1 MNHPTRPSLTIK
13 PKRLMDRKRRL
24 RLLMS
29 YAPDWIITIVVTGLF
44 YIVGNVHGFRRNFSL
59 NDEGIQYPY
68 AVKERVPTYALV
80 LISLVSPLVIMPVI
94 NVITVR
100 SLWDWHNSWLGLIL
114 SWGLTGTLT
123 NIVKVT
129 AGRPRPDLI
138 DRCQPMDG
146 SQNAAMYGLVTSA
159 ICTQTDAVIMKDGWR
174 SFFSGHSS
182 LSFAGLGFLFFY
194 TSGKLHLYDNRGRA
208 GKAWIAFLPL
218 AGATLVAI
226 SRTMDYRH
234 HFGDVVAGALV
245 GLITAWFCYKQYY
258 PPLHSALSHHPYSP
272 RVRPDDETPNDNG
285 TGFVNRIDQSNDPMG
300 GETVNADGTAQRNHV
315 DSSEHPLIPQ
325 GQSHAGQPGGE
336 EVYAMA

>member
-1 MNHPTRPSLTIK
+1 MDHNAKPTTRRK
-13 PKRLMDRKRRL
+13 PPMDRKRRM

-44 YIVGNVHGFRRNFSL
+44 FILGNIRGFRRNFSL

-68 AVKERVPTYALV
+68 AVHERVPNYLLV
-80 LISLVSPLVIMPVI
+80 VISLIAPLAIMPII

-138 DRCQPMDG
+138 DRCQPMAG
-146 SQNAAMYGLVTSA
+146 SQNAAVYGLVTSA
-159 ICTQTDAVIMKDGWR
+159 ICTQTDEAIMKDGFK

-194 TSGKLHLYDNRGRA
+194 ISGKVHLYDNRGRA

-218 AGATLVAI
+218 VGAILVAI

-245 GLITAWFCYKQYY
+245 GMLTAWFCYRQYY
-258 PPLHSALSHHPYSP
+258 PPLDSALSHHPYSP
-272 RVRPDDETPNDNG
+272 RIRPDEEPTNG
-285 TGFVNRIDQSNDPMG
+285 SAAGLGQSG
-300 GETVNADGTAQRNHV
+300 SGEALNLDGTVPRQNADRSQT
-315 DSSEHPLIPQ
+315 
-325 GQSHAGQPGGE
+325 GQPEHGE
-336 EVYAMA
+336 AYSMA